1 MSATTGTLCR
11 LDLPAVGSPPLV
23 RVPEPRRTTLSNGLR
38 LATVARAGL
47 PQVTLRLTIP
57 AGSAADPL
65 EFPGTASL
73 VGSILTEGTARYS
86 AAELNDRLDSL
97 GASVNVHV
105 GHDFAHIDLVLLS
118 ETLREGVD
126 LLAEIAIRPTFPSDE
141 VERVRAETIDMLL
154 ARGDEPANVADDR
167 FSVEVFGAEHPY
179 GRLSMG
185 TERGV
190 GNVPRQSLVDFHN
203 RYFRP
208 GESFLVAA
216 GDFDEDELRTALET
230 AFDTWEGAA
239 KGAAAARAEPSPSD
253 SKRVTVDWP
262 DAMQSEIRVGGLG
275 IARNSSD
282 WIPASVANFILGGS
296 TITGRLGANL
306 REDKGWTYG
315 VRSGFAAG
323 LETGAWAVETAVDV
337 EVADDAVTEII
348 NELTRI
354 VTEPVAKEDLR
365 RAKDAIILS
374 LPRAFETP
382 GRIVSRIAGLMA
394 YDLAETYW
402 ETYAPQVEAVTAEE
416 VLKMANRYFHPDRLV
431 RVLVG

>member
-1 MSATTGTLCR
+1 MSAASGSLCR
-11 LDLPAVGSPPLV
+11 LDLPSVGAPPLV
-23 RVPEPRRTTLSNGLR
+23 RVPEPRRSTLSNGLR

-57 AGSAADPL
+57 AGSAADPSAY
-65 EFPGTASL
+65 PGTASL
-73 VGSILTEGTARYS
+73 VGSILTEGTERYS
-86 AAELNDRLDSL
+86 AAELNERLDSL
-97 GASVNVHV
+97 GAAVSVHV

-118 ETLREGVD
+118 ETLSEGID
-126 LLAEIAIRPTFPSDE
+126 LLAEIAIRPTFPADE

-154 ARGDEPANVADDR
+154 GRGDEPANVADDR
-167 FSVEVFGAEHPY
+167 FSGEVFGPDHPY

-185 TERGV
+185 TEPGV
-190 GNVPRQSLVDFHN
+190 AEVHRQSLVEFHR
-203 RYFRP
+203 RYYRP

-216 GDFDEDELRTALET
+216 GDFDEDELREALEA

-239 KGAAAARAEPSPSD
+239 KGAISARVESSPSGF
-253 SKRVTVDWP
+253 KMVAVDWP
-262 DAMQSEIRVGGLG
+262 EAMQSEIRVGGLG
-275 IARNSSD
+275 IARNSPD

-323 LETGAWAVETAVDV
+323 LETGGWAVGTAVDV
-337 EVADDAVTEII
+337 EVADDAVTEIVD
-348 NELTRI
+348 ELTRM
-354 VTEPVAKEDLR
+354 VTEPVAQEDLR

-382 GRIVSRIAGLMA
+382 GRIVSRISGLMA
-394 YDLAETYW
+394 YDLPESYW
-402 ETYAPQVEAVTAEE
+402 KIYAPQVEAVTVED
-416 VLKMANRYFHPDRLV
+416 VLGMANKYFHPDRLV